1 MPQSSLKT
9 MKKNNMIKLTKKKET
24 MKKTN
29 QDKIKFK
36 PKFMIDLAST
46 QLTTV
51 TDRLL
56 KFYNAP
62 MMTVMPKRRLV
73 ELEDIIKSLVM
84 LEETLKGN
92 LVFPKDPLEDIE
104 IQDIKSNN

>member
-1 MPQSSLKT
+1 MPQSSHKT
-9 MKKNNMIKLTKKKET
+9 MKKNNMIKSTKKKET

-29 QDKIKFK
+29 QNEVKFK
-36 PKFMIDLAST
+36 TKFIMDLGST
-46 QLTTV
+46 QLTTI

-73 ELEDIIKSLVM
+73 ELKDIIKSLVM

-92 LVFPKDPLEDIE
+92 LVFPKDPLEDI
-104 IQDIKSNN
+104 KSNN

>member
-1 MPQSSLKT
+1 
-9 MKKNNMIKLTKKKET
+9 MKKTNQPKET

-36 PKFMIDLAST
+36 PKFMMDLAST
-46 QLTTV
+46 QLTNI

-56 KFYNAP
+56 VFYNTP
-62 MMTVMPKRRLV
+62 MMTVMPKKRLI